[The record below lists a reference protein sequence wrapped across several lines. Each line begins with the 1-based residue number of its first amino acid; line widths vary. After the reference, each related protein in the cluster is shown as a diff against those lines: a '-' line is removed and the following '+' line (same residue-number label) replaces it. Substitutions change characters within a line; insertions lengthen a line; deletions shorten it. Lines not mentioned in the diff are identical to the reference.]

1 MTEEQTAVQRH
12 SSLYFPDGTLTLK
25 ASDGTLYNVNRQL
38 LILKS
43 DCFAG
48 MLTLP
53 APVQLPSGL
62 SQSSKDLIELS
73 RKARLDGTSDATAV
87 PLPQSFSGVECEAFL
102 EFIFNLLPWT
112 SDTPPLE
119 RLCALLKTCDFFGAE
134 SGVRYATHHLEDHPD
149 LGPALRYR
157 LTSDYHIDR
166 WAKQAFYELMSGSI
180 LEISVTDEDL
190 LGWSA
195 YRTLVRTHAKV
206 AQYRLGLAFFPPD
219 SVHANS
225 CYDNRYCG
233 ESWAKNWVGISGG
246 LGTLLKDE
254 ISGSD
259 LHDALHE
266 MVVPGMNE
274 ECRVL
279 TVTSIQDTPDGK
291 SLLKKEEEYIDNA
304 VEALIKQW

>member
-1 MTEEQTAVQRH
+1 
-12 SSLYFPDGTLTLK
+12 
-25 ASDGTLYNVNRQL
+25 DGTLYNVNRQL
-38 LILKS
+38 LVLKS

-53 APVQLPSGL
+53 APVELPSGL

-87 PLPQSFSGVECEAFL
+87 HLPQSFSGAECEAFL

-157 LTSDYHIDR
+157 LASDYHIDQ

-180 LEISVTDEDL
+180 LEISVTDEKL

-206 AQYRLGLAFFPPD
+206 AQYRLGLAFFPPMQI
-219 SVHANS
+219 
-225 CYDNRYCG
+225 Y
-233 ESWAKNWVGISGG
+233 SWAKNWVGISGG

-291 SLLKKEEEYIDNA
+291 SLLKEEEYIDNA